1 MLRMWKFGLI
11 FLTFF
16 VAVAV
21 AGREG
26 PEVLSLAD
34 DPSNDGDVIVQATE
48 VEAAL
53 SLART
58 PSRIPVTQT
67 SAEQRSC
74 NSSSLSTVSIRVP
87 STGKPGTSLL
97 CFLNLRRV

>member
-74 NSSSLSTVSIRVP
+74 NSSSLDRFDKGSVNRKTRNIP
-87 STGKPGTSLL
+87 TLFP
-97 CFLNLRRV
+97 